1 MDPLFPC
8 VKPFNGPG
16 ACPNNRPKATK
27 RIWSFGISVMDGI
40 IVRMW
45 LLIPKFKK
53 CMVRRCPGWSRENEA
68 PAVSCFNKFEA
79 FK

>member
-1 MDPLFPC
+1 
-8 VKPFNGPG
+8 
-16 ACPNNRPKATK
+16 
-27 RIWSFGISVMDGI
+27 MDGI

-53 CMVRRCPGWSRENEA
+53 CMVRRCPGWSRKNEA